1 MGAPS
6 PVSRSNGF
14 HLGIDCPRPTV
25 DLRVEAPWFGLDY
38 FLNMRTRLSR
48 FRWLDVAVVLVGV
61 WQQAQIWSSPRA
73 GPRVAIV
80 PIEVA
85 FVAALL
91 LRDRFP
97 LLARVGSFVSLGL
110 WAGFLPHDRS
120 SSASFFVGSMLAFWI
135 AGLAAEWRPALAGWS
150 AGILLVA
157 YAESVFLGG
166 GFGEFLFTM
175 LVQTGVWIAAFVLAH
190 RTRDARV
197 LAADLARAR
206 VEREER
212 TRSAVADE
220 RTRIARELH
229 DVIAHNLTVAI
240 IQLTAARGELAPA
253 DSAATLAAHLDSAD
267 GACRRA
273 LEEMRRLLGVLRTE
287 RDEPTLQPAPSL
299 ASLARL
305 VDSVRAAGLSVD
317 LTVEGTP
324 PVADEGVALAAYRIV
339 QEALTNA
346 LKHGD
351 REQTR
356 LTMRYEPRF
365 IDIEVVNTGKGHQ
378 GPDAEPGRG
387 LIGIRERVAL
397 YGGSVE
403 AGPLA
408 AGGFR
413 VAATLPV
420 ERWDG

>member
-1 MGAPS
+1 MPTA
-6 PVSRSNGF
+6 
-14 HLGIDCPRPTV
+14 TV
-25 DLRVEAPWFGLDY
+25 DLQVDAPPFPLVY
-38 FLNMRTRLSR
+38 VLNMRTRLPR
-48 FRWLDVAVVLVGV
+48 LRRLDIAVVLLCV
-61 WQQAQIWSSPRA
+61 WQQAQIWSTSHSGPRA
-73 GPRVAIV
+73 AIV

-97 LLARVGSFVSLGL
+97 LLARVGAFVSLGL

-157 YAESVFLGG
+157 YAESVFSGG
-166 GFGEFLFTM
+166 GFGEFLFTVV
-175 LVQTGVWIAAFVLAH
+175 VQTGVWIAAFVLAH

-197 LAADLARAR
+197 LAGDLARAR
-206 VEREER
+206 AEREER
-212 TRSAVADE
+212 ARNAVAEE

-240 IQLTAARGELAPA
+240 IQLTAAGRELAPG
-253 DSAATLAAHLDSAD
+253 DHATLAAHLDSAD

-273 LEEMRRLLGVLRTE
+273 LDEMRRLLGVLRTE
-287 RDEPTLQPAPSL
+287 RDEPALEPAPDLTSL
-299 ASLARL
+299 TDL
-305 VDSVRAAGLSVD
+305 VDSVRGAGLPLE

-324 PVADEGVALAAYRIV
+324 PAADEGVALAVYRIV

-351 REQTR
+351 RAPTR
-356 LTMRYEPRF
+356 LTMRYDPRSVE
-365 IDIEVVNTGKGHQ
+365 IEVVNAGKARSDG
-378 GPDAEPGRG
+378 DAEADADGETGRG
-387 LIGIRERVAL
+387 LIGIRERASL
-397 YGGSVE
+397 YGGTFE

-413 VAATLPV
+413 VAAILPL
-420 ERWDG
+420 ER